1 MDDELKHE
9 IKYHERRLSPK
20 SMQERI
26 RQERYYMKTV
36 GLDTYSSR
44 ITVPCSHPDHFKNAL
59 ECFRNLLARLEEI
72 ELERQQPKTSDVSTL
87 YTMKQALTD
96 CSQKLKEKADYSLK
110 YPKAPY
116 VDFRNTR

>member
-36 GLDTYSSR
+36 GLNTYSSR
-44 ITVPCSHPDHFKNAL
+44 VAVPCSHPDHFKNAL
-59 ECFRNLLARLEEI
+59 LCFRNLLARLEEI
-72 ELERQQPKTSDVSTL
+72 EIERQQPKTSDVSTL

-96 CSQKLKEKADYSLK
+96 CSHKLKEKADYSLK
-110 YPKAPY
+110 YPNAPY

>member
-1 MDDELKHE
+1 MDNELKHE

-26 RQERYYMKTV
+26 RQERHYRKT
-36 GLDTYSSR
+36 GGSETYSKR
-44 ITVPCSHPDHFKNAL
+44 ITVPCCHPSHFKNAL
-59 ECFRNLLARLEEI
+59 VVFRDLLARLEQI
-72 ELERQQPKTSDVSTL
+72 EVERQQSKTSDVTTL
-87 YTMKQALTD
+87 YSFGQAIHD
-96 CSQKLKEKADYSLK
+96 CNSEVKRLADYSLK